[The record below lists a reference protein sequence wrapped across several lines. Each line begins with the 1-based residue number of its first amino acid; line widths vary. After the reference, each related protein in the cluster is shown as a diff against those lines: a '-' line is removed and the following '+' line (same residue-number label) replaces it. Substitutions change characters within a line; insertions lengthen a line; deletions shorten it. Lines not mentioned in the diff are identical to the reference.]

1 MDRTTLCNLIDSRKE
16 ELYDLLCKLIRIN
29 SENFGAYGN
38 EQACPAYIRDLCLEL
53 GMETEM
59 YSPLDIPG
67 YREHPDYLD
76 GRHLENRY
84 NVSAIW
90 RGKTDENELMLMGH
104 SDTVEIGDRQM
115 WSFEPLLGEV
125 RDGKIWGR
133 GACDDKYALA
143 TALFLI
149 KLLKEQGFTP
159 KKNLVFSAYC
169 DEERGGSNGA
179 LTAVLRDPCKRV
191 VNMDCKNFE
200 IWQCAS
206 GGGNL
211 TYRFHTEKP
220 VDSAVHAAKA
230 MNVVMEVLERFAAN
244 RREELSRN
252 PFYQDTIIPGTS
264 FRYMGIH
271 AGNDGADLGVGR
283 LKVTFY
289 TDKTKE
295 EIFAELAELE
305 EVLKER
311 LTPMGVISDGFG
323 LSTRFFHY
331 TYTDPNNASILDM
344 CEAAREVS
352 GRELNVCASCLSDLS
367 VILKYG
373 SPDAYGFGIGR
384 DFNAYGGA
392 HQPDEFI
399 ECDKLVEYAKI
410 IGTYILK
417 TLGE

>member
-1 MDRTTLCNLIDSRKE
+1 MNKTLLYQLIDQRKD
-16 ELYDLLCKLIRIN
+16 ELFDLLCRLIRIN

-53 GMETEM
+53 GLETEM

-67 YREHPDYLD
+67 YKDHPDYLD

-90 RGKTDENELMLMGH
+90 RGETDENELMLMGH
-104 SDTVEIGDRQM
+104 SDTVAIGDRQM
-115 WSFEPLLGEV
+115 WSFEPLAGEI

-149 KLLKEQGFTP
+149 RLLKEQGYAP

-179 LTAVLRDPCKRV
+179 LTAVLRDPCRRV

-200 IWQCAS
+200 IWHCAS

-211 TYRFHTEKP
+211 IYRYHTEKP
-220 VDSAVHAAKA
+220 VDSAAAA
-230 MNVVMEVLERFAAN
+230 ARALPVLMETLESFAAN

-252 PFYQDTIIPGTS
+252 TFYQGTIIPETS
-264 FRYMGIH
+264 FRYMDVH
-271 AGNDGADLGVGR
+271 AGNEGADLGVGR
-283 LKVTFY
+283 IKVTFY
-289 TDKTKE
+289 TDKTKD
-295 EIFAELAELE
+295 EIFEEFREL
-305 EVLKER
+305 
-311 LTPMGVISDGFG
+311 DGIIREKLAPLGIIGEGFS

-331 TYTDPNNASILDM
+331 AHTDPNNDSIRDM
-344 CEAAREVS
+344 CEAAKEVS
-352 GRELNVCASCLSDLS
+352 GRELKVCASCLSDLS

-384 DFNAYGGA
+384 DFDAYGGA

-399 ECDKLVEYAKI
+399 GCDDLVEYAKI